1 LKDKLTSEQ
10 QVNQF
15 QNTRDYKLPQ
25 MLRLKKC
32 QIVALKKQT
41 KTLQN
46 PGIGSLHNEFTEID
60 DEDSLSVAGQE
71 PALGLLAIGD
81 DLGQLDASLDL
92 ARVDPEEDDVRL
104 AGLRQ
109 LRHSGSVVDGDQVTL
124 ETKSKCEE
132 QIVIVICKRKT
143 RVSRTD
149 PF

>member
-1 LKDKLTSEQ
+1 VS
-10 QVNQF
+10 NRGF
-15 QNTRDYKLPQ
+15 
-25 MLRLKKC
+25 
-32 QIVALKKQT
+32 KKQT

-46 PGIGSLHNEFTEID
+46 PGIGSPQNEFTEID

-104 AGLRQ
+104 AGLSQ

-124 ETKSKCEE
+124 ETKSKCDE
-132 QIVIVICKRKT
+132 QIVIVICKQKT
-143 RVSRTD
+143 CVSRTD

>member
-1 LKDKLTSEQ
+1 VS
-10 QVNQF
+10 NRGF
-15 QNTRDYKLPQ
+15 
-25 MLRLKKC
+25 
-32 QIVALKKQT
+32 KKQT

-46 PGIGSLHNEFTEID
+46 PGIGSPQNEFTEID

-124 ETKSKCEE
+124 ETIKQNCQE
-132 QIVIVICKRKT
+132 QIVIVVSKQKT
-143 RVSRTD
+143 CASRTD
-149 PF
+149 PFLLLLA